1 MNKHF
6 SKIAKI
12 TLALGAA
19 ALFSFQAQA
28 ADAAAANPWPEDA
41 PAVVYFGDTD
51 VYGSA
56 AHSADAPA
64 VASVG
69 NPAEQDAPVM
79 LAGQR
84 EQGDAAP
91 KPQRG
96 TAHGMY

>member
-1 MNKHF
+1 MSKHF
-6 SKIAKI
+6 SSIAKI

-19 ALFSFQAQA
+19 ALVSFQAQA
-28 ADAAAANPWPEDA
+28 ADAAANPWPEDA

-51 VYGSA
+51 VYGTA
-56 AHSADAPA
+56 PHSADVPA

-69 NPAEQDAPVM
+69 NPAEQDSPVM

-84 EQGDAAP
+84 EQNDAAP